1 MTMDKKSLSE
11 RDIRTKFLT
20 PAIVLAGW
28 DIQTQVR
35 EGVTFTAGRI
45 KVRGRLV
52 ARGKSKRA
60 DYILYYKPNIPICIN
75 W

>member
-11 RDIRTKFLT
+11 RDILTKFLT

-45 KVRGRLV
+45 KVQGQQPCCRRRNTVSNRLWQD
-52 ARGKSKRA
+52 A
-60 DYILYYKPNIPICIN
+60 
-75 W
+75 